1 MTERSKRI
9 WLNYGGLASLP
20 WAFLHV
26 LLQGKLQLAE
36 AAPGQTKDKD
46 LKLAGIFLFE
56 QSAIIADCIM
66 PKTEYGNPT
75 YIFRKQILVNR
86 MAMEENVPD
95 QPLSFILKSTDASQ
109 PVTFLLRA
117 KTQDEKRQWVEKIVS
132 LLDQQNAFVDA
143 LVDPKRAYEN
153 QMSSSIKSLNV

>member
-1 MTERSKRI
+1 
-9 WLNYGGLASLP
+9 
-20 WAFLHV
+20 
-26 LLQGKLQLAE
+26 
-36 AAPGQTKDKD
+36 
-46 LKLAGIFLFE
+46 
-56 QSAIIADCIM
+56 
-66 PKTEYGNPT
+66 
-75 YIFRKQILVNR
+75 